1 MKSIKKIFVKM
12 LLFIVII
19 FSAVAVGFS
28 SWTISSKDSFSNV
41 QISEYVCINTTKGLS
56 YYRIEDALDHAS
68 SGDKIYV
75 YPNQKVT
82 IYRDCTI
89 GSNVSLYL
97 PYASSGEGTSITF
110 TYDGRKSGESFETG
124 NSISNFSDSSATN
137 VSKYLKC
144 EVVLND
150 NVTLKMNG
158 GSLFIGGVTGH
169 ESQGLSGHTS
179 GNYAQLTMNKN
190 SKIVANNSTIECLG
204 YIKEGNYLNNGS
216 TIQLN
221 KSTLKEPF
229 VVYDYKGGTSTAG
242 AYQGSNGT
250 VSPFSIFDMP
260 NTQVEINIS
269 YDSNLIGY
277 ADLYTGETTIIITIN
292 DKHNT
297 TDINIFGSSNS
308 IFNMNTGGSIILK
321 YTPNTFG
328 YTKDDDSDTTSH
340 TKITFNGGGR
350 TSSMSLL
357 VNVPILGNI
366 NVSTEDALFPISY
379 KLDLTFA
386 SGSFQILNKMK
397 IMTGSKVYILP
408 EATIDSSSQ
417 TIIYSSFDDKTSINP
432 YPDINEEGILS
443 NNGTLNVKSSG
454 GFAGYLSTDNAYT
467 NNALTVIESDNL
479 SLTSSEGYGTR
490 DGLSFNYV
498 ETSQV
503 NETAKAKIYS
513 GNDSSIQ
520 NLEKTI
526 YVKNNDGWI
535 KSDNLGSYY
544 IVFHSGQGIFEDGS
558 NVLTQEYSIIK
569 DSTIT
574 LNSVS
579 PSVNPTLDYY
589 EIEGWYLDENFVNK
603 VGNLTVYDGLTID
616 VYAKWQIK
624 IISISYDISY
634 KDCESEDEFIYPN
647 NPISLSLNDF
657 PTDDTTIQLEL
668 PTDGDLEFYGWY
680 LNDDESV
687 QVNSITKE
695 MIKDDIVFSGFFS
708 ADSIYQVNFVDN
720 MNFITSLNTQNVSN
734 SGEIVLPSS
743 LAIDKDP
750 TIEYYLDGWYL
761 DQQFITKF
769 DSSSYILES
778 DIVLYAKWNLK
789 IEIKYSHKDEIT
801 YYMPGDSIT
810 LIDYD
815 GDCVKEQT
823 NGDDYITKYEYDGW
837 SINNEFI
844 GFNSK
849 YIVSSDAAI
858 DNRITIY
865 PHYNETKFCMVYLK
879 IDSVPKLSSDNT
891 ITVNYN
897 NIVYEVY
904 GAFIGSN
911 ANESFEVPF
920 GTTLEIVYETYN
932 TKYLGTDKLKYG
944 QCNYSGSS
952 FSGNTTTTNPGSGK
966 LSITINHHYL
976 FEIVD

>member
-1 MKSIKKIFVKM
+1 MKSIKKIFGKI
-12 LLFIVII
+12 LLLIVII
-19 FSAVAVGFS
+19 FSAATVGFS
-28 SWTISSKDSFSNV
+28 SWIISSKDSFSNV
-41 QISEYVCINTTKGLS
+41 QITEYVCINTTKGLS

-110 TYDGRKSGESFETG
+110 TYNGRKSGENFETG

-150 NVTLKMNG
+150 NVTLNMNG

-169 ESQGLSGHTS
+169 EGNGLSGHTS

-190 SKIVANNSTIECLG
+190 SKIVANNSTIDCLG
-204 YIKEGNYLNNGS
+204 YIKEGSSLNNGS

-229 VVYDYKGGTSTAG
+229 VVYDYKAGTSTAG
-242 AYQGSNGT
+242 TYIGADGT

-260 NTQVEINIS
+260 NTQVEIKIS

-277 ADLYTGETTIIITIN
+277 ADLYTGETSFGIITIN

-321 YTPNTFG
+321 YTPNTIG

-357 VNVPILGNI
+357 VSVPILGNI
-366 NVSTEDALFPISY
+366 NVTTEDALFPISY

-417 TIIYSSFDDKTSINP
+417 TIIYSNFNDKTSINP
-432 YPDINEEGILS
+432 YPNINEEGILS

-467 NNALTVIESDNL
+467 NNAFTIIESDNL

-503 NETAKAKIYS
+503 NETARAKIYS

-535 KSDNLGSYY
+535 KSDNLGSYH

-569 DSTIT
+569 GSTIT

-603 VGNLTVYDGLTID
+603 VGNLAVYDGLTID

-624 IISISYDISY
+624 TISISYDISY
-634 KDCESEDEFIYPN
+634 KDCESDNELIYPN

-657 PTDDTTIQLEL
+657 PNDETTIQLEL
-668 PTDGDLEFYGWY
+668 PTDGDLQFYGWY
-680 LNDDESV
+680 LNGDESV
-687 QVNSITKE
+687 QVSSITKE

-720 MNFITSLNTQNVSN
+720 MNFITSLKTQNVSN

-750 TIEYYLDGWYL
+750 TIKYYLDGWYL
-761 DQQFITKF
+761 DQQFIKKF

-815 GDCVKEQT
+815 GDCVKEPT

-865 PHYNETKFCMVYLK
+865 PHYNETYYCMVYLQV
-879 IDSVPKLSSDNT
+879 DSPIIGNSISVTYNDNT
-891 ITVNYN
+891 YKVETFGTSNVSFEVLLGTNL
-897 NIVYEVY
+897 NIVYSTRN
-904 GAFIGSN
+904 GIRKFS
-911 ANESFEVPF
+911 
-920 GTTLEIVYETYN
+920 LR
-932 TKYLGTDKLKYG
+932 YG
-944 QCNYSGSS
+944 QCNYTPS
-952 FSGNTTTTNPGSGK
+952 FNKDYNTVQGNNQTLN
-966 LSITINHHYL
+966 ITVNSNYL
-976 FEIVD
+976 FKIANW